1 MQQDIERA
9 HRWRITARL
18 IASVVLTALIFLVL
32 RR

>member
-9 HRWRITARL
+9 HRWRVRVRL
-18 IASVVLTALIFLVL
+18 VASVVLMALLFLVL